1 MDYIKTEESEE
12 EIARVVVIDGLF
24 RILMDEYILPRSNV
38 LDLDV
43 KNTGMTIEALLEN
56 GKPYEEVREMFIET
70 VGDRTICGYLLSS
83 MFCGLEF
90 TPARYQNNELIG
102 KISFELVYK
111 RSGAPYYLRLIVWCE
126 ASLL

>member
-1 MDYIKTEESEE
+1 MDFIKTEENEE

-24 RILMDEYILPRSNV
+24 RVLMDEYILPRSNV

-56 GKPYEEVREMFIET
+56 GKPYEEVREMFIES

-83 MFCGLEF
+83 MFCGLEY
-90 TPARYQNNELIG
+90 TPASYQNNELIG
-102 KISFELVYK
+102 KCFFNHFTEQFAFHSE
-111 RSGAPYYLRLIVWCE
+111 RIVTN
-126 ASLL
+126 